1 MTEWRRPIGDG
12 LPVDACEPIAD
23 QRGGDFGLLE
33 VQVVSGGVQDDEGSS
48 WVVVPEC
55 DPVVGAAKTGQHI
68 SLERCERGR
77 VLDDADLLERFSRV
91 TGRFEDGRVG
101 VQHRSLDDG
110 TVCVCRMHDTRE
122 G

>member
-1 MTEWRRPIGDG
+1 M
-12 LPVDACEPIAD
+12 V
-23 QRGGDFGLLE
+23 GGDA
-33 VQVVSGGVQDDEGSS
+33 VHHRD
-48 WVVVPEC
+48 
-55 DPVVGAAKTGQHI
+55 VGAAKTGQHI